1 MESIQLVKP
10 LQAYQLEVTF
20 KNGERRLFD
29 AKPFLERG
37 IFGRLKDVS
46 LFNQAYVAYDTV
58 CWPGE
63 LDIAP
68 ETIYRRSKPVR
79 HDSPIV
85 SGNPESENLEYDDNK

>member
-1 MESIQLVKP
+1 MEPVQLVKP
-10 LQAYQLEVTF
+10 LKEYQLEVTF

-29 AKPFLERG
+29 AKPYLNRG
-37 IFGRLKDVS
+37 IFGRLKDVA

-68 ETIYRRSKPVR
+68 ETIYQRSIPV
-79 HDSPIV
+79 
-85 SGNPESENLEYDDNK
+85 

>member
-1 MESIQLVKP
+1 MESVQLVKA
-10 LQAYQLEVTF
+10 LEEYKLEVTF

-29 AKPFLERG
+29 VAPFLNRG
-37 IFGRLKDVS
+37 IFERLKDTS

-68 ETIYRRSKPVR
+68 ETIYHRSI
-79 HDSPIV
+79 PI
-85 SGNPESENLEYDDNK
+85 SSRP

>member
-1 MESIQLVKP
+1 MEPVQLVKP
-10 LQAYQLEVTF
+10 LQEYQLEVTF

-29 AKPFLERG
+29 AKPYLTRG

-68 ETIYRRSKPVR
+68 DTIYQRSIPV
-79 HDSPIV
+79 
-85 SGNPESENLEYDDNK
+85 